1 MKTVLLIAG
10 IVICSLFLFIKCKP
24 SDKNISEA
32 VEPVKQDKTQQDTA
46 QNNYTKLRQM
56 ALQVTQKD
64 LGLHLDDQNK
74 SVYGIVMDWEMD
86 GATATVVS
94 FATGDASLYLSSGS
108 GVIGGGQHENVN
120 KAAKKLVAS
129 SQNYLKQSVKTN
141 TTPLPETQSLKF
153 YFLTSNGIFMGEEK
167 MENIESETSK
177 WYPLFVETNEVL
189 SALRLVSEK

>member
-74 SVYGIVMDWEMD
+74 SIYGIVMDWEMD

-94 FATGDASLYLSSGS
+94 FATGDASLYLSSGG

-120 KAAKKLVAS
+120 SASKAFVAEAAKYLDKAAKTDA
-129 SQNYLKQSVKTN
+129 
-141 TTPLPETQSLKF
+141 TPLPSTDCIKF
-153 YFLTSNGIFMGEEK
+153 YIITNKGIYAGEEK
-167 MENIESETSK
+167 MKNIENETSK
-177 WYPLFVETNEVL
+177 WYGVFEEANKVISE
-189 SALRLVSEK
+189 LRIVSEK